1 MGVINFEKQKLIKL
15 IDVAAGRKKAD
26 LVLKNAKIVDVFQ
39 AKILTG
45 DIAISDGYIAGIG
58 ESYQGVE
65 ERNYTGKY
73 VAPGFIEAHIHIESS
88 YVSPEEFSRVF
99 IPRGTTTILA
109 DPHEIVNVAGLKGL
123 DYMVNAAKNAKMD
136 VRYMMPPCVPAT
148 NFETSGADLY
158 ADDME
163 DALKTGEVDG
173 LAELMNFPGVINA
186 DDKMIDEILMAK
198 KYGARIDGHAP
209 QVVGKDLNAYIAAG
223 PANDHECSTL
233 EEAEE
238 RLARGMYLLLREG
251 SVTQDLRKLLPI
263 VNTANSRRCLLSGDD
278 VQAKTAINKGHLDN
292 SIRICIDEGLN
303 PITAI
308 QMATLNPAE
317 YCGLNDRGAIAPGRR
332 ADMVV
337 FESLE
342 DFAVEETY
350 ILGEKLS
357 QGNEYLG
364 EVNYYPIDSVESS
377 MHVKDFTREKLQLH
391 LNSDKVRA
399 IGVVPGEVLTTEE
412 HVTVRRDGD
421 DNFVYNDQEDV
432 TKIVVVERHHNT
444 GNVNV
449 NLLSG
454 YGIKAG
460 AIAISIGHDS
470 HNIIA
475 TGTNDDDIFMAVN
488 ELIKQEGGAV
498 VVKDE
503 KVISRMELKI
513 AGLMCNLPAEKMI
526 AQQDALDEAVHE
538 ELGVP
543 DNVNPVMTL
552 SFMPLAVIP
561 KLKITDKGLV
571 DVEKNAFVSNELD

>member
-1 MGVINFEKQKLIKL
+1 MEKQKLIKL

-39 AKILTG
+39 AKILIG

-58 ESYQGVE
+58 GSYQGVE

-88 YVSPEEFSRVF
+88 YVSPEKFSRVF

-136 VRYMMPPCVPAT
+136 IRYMMPPCVPAT

-198 KYGARIDGHAP
+198 KYDARIDGHAP

-308 QMATLNPAE
+308 QMVTLNPAE

-342 DFAVEETY
+342 DFTVEETY

-357 QGNEYLG
+357 QGNKYLG

-412 HVTVRRDGD
+412 HVTVKRDGD
-421 DNFVYNDQEDV
+421 GNFVYNDQEDV

>member
-1 MGVINFEKQKLIKL
+1 MEKQKLIKL

-39 AKILTG
+39 AKILIG

-58 ESYQGVE
+58 GSYQGVE

-136 VRYMMPPCVPAT
+136 IRYMMPPCVPAT

-163 DALKTGEVDG
+163 DALKTGKVDG

-317 YCGLNDRGAIAPGRR
+317 YCSLNDRGAIAPGRR

-357 QGNEYLG
+357 QGNKYLG

-412 HVTVRRDGD
+412 HVTVKRDGD
-421 DNFVYNDQEDV
+421 GNFVYNDQEDV

>member
-1 MGVINFEKQKLIKL
+1 MEKQKLIKL

-39 AKILTG
+39 AKILIG

-58 ESYQGVE
+58 GSYQGVE

-136 VRYMMPPCVPAT
+136 IRYMMPPCVPAT

-186 DDKMIDEILMAK
+186 DNKMIDEILMAK

-357 QGNEYLG
+357 QGNKYLG

-412 HVTVRRDGD
+412 HVTVKRDGD
-421 DNFVYNDQEDV
+421 GNFVYNDQEDV

>member
-1 MGVINFEKQKLIKL
+1 MEKQKLIKL

-39 AKILTG
+39 AKILIG

-58 ESYQGVE
+58 GSYQGVE

-136 VRYMMPPCVPAT
+136 IRYMMPPCVPAT

-377 MHVKDFTREKLQLH
+377 MHVKDFTRKKLQLH

-412 HVTVRRDGD
+412 HVTVKRDGD
-421 DNFVYNDQEDV
+421 GNFVYNDQEDV

-552 SFMPLAVIP
+552 SFIPLAVIP

>member
-1 MGVINFEKQKLIKL
+1 MEKQKLIKL

-39 AKILTG
+39 AKILMG

-58 ESYQGVE
+58 GSYQGVE

-136 VRYMMPPCVPAT
+136 IRYMMPPCVPAT

-186 DDKMIDEILMAK
+186 DDKMIDKILMAK

-317 YCGLNDRGAIAPGRR
+317 YCSLNDRGAIAPGRR

-421 DNFVYNDQEDV
+421 GNFVYNDQEDV

>member
-1 MGVINFEKQKLIKL
+1 MEKQKLIKL

-503 KVISRMELKI
+503 KVISHMELKI

>member
-1 MGVINFEKQKLIKL
+1 MEKQKLIKL

-39 AKILTG
+39 AKILIG

-58 ESYQGVE
+58 GSYQGVE

-136 VRYMMPPCVPAT
+136 IRYMMPPCVPAT

-163 DALKTGEVDG
+163 DALKTGKVDG

-223 PANDHECSTL
+223 PADDHECSTL

-412 HVTVRRDGD
+412 HVTVRRDGGG
-421 DNFVYNDQEDV
+421 NFVYNDQEDV

-552 SFMPLAVIP
+552 SFMPLAVIS

>member
-1 MGVINFEKQKLIKL
+1 MEKQKLIKL

-39 AKILTG
+39 AKILIG

-58 ESYQGVE
+58 GSYQGVE

-136 VRYMMPPCVPAT
+136 IRYMMPPCVPAT

-198 KYGARIDGHAP
+198 KYGARIDRHAP

-357 QGNEYLG
+357 QGNKYLG

-412 HVTVRRDGD
+412 HVTVKRDGD
-421 DNFVYNDQEDV
+421 GNFVYNDQEDV

>member
-1 MGVINFEKQKLIKL
+1 MEKQKLIKL

-39 AKILTG
+39 AKILIG

-58 ESYQGVE
+58 GSYQGVE

-73 VAPGFIEAHIHIESS
+73 VAPGFIEVHIHIESS

-136 VRYMMPPCVPAT
+136 IRYMMPPCVPAT

-158 ADDME
+158 ANDME

-342 DFAVEETY
+342 GFAVEETY

-357 QGNEYLG
+357 QGNKYLG

-377 MHVKDFTREKLQLH
+377 MHVKDFTRKKLQLH

-421 DNFVYNDQEDV
+421 GNFVYNDQEDV

-513 AGLMCNLPAEKMI
+513 AGLMCNLPAAKMI

>member
-1 MGVINFEKQKLIKL
+1 MEKQKLIKL

-58 ESYQGVE
+58 GSYQGVE

-136 VRYMMPPCVPAT
+136 IRYMMPPCVPAT

-263 VNTANSRRCLLSGDD
+263 VNTSNSRRCLLSGDD

-412 HVTVRRDGD
+412 HVTVKRDGD
-421 DNFVYNDQEDV
+421 GNFVYNDQEDV

>member
-1 MGVINFEKQKLIKL
+1 MEKQKLIKL

-186 DDKMIDEILMAK
+186 DGKMIDEILMAK

>member
-1 MGVINFEKQKLIKL
+1 MEKQKLIKL

-58 ESYQGVE
+58 GSYQGVE

-136 VRYMMPPCVPAT
+136 IRYMMPPCVPAT

-421 DNFVYNDQEDV
+421 GNFVYNDQEDV

>member
-1 MGVINFEKQKLIKL
+1 MEKQKLIKL

-58 ESYQGVE
+58 GSYQGVE
-65 ERNYTGKY
+65 ECNYTGKY

-136 VRYMMPPCVPAT
+136 IRYMMPPCVPAT

-163 DALKTGEVDG
+163 DTLKTGEVDG

-263 VNTANSRRCLLSGDD
+263 VNTTNSRRCLLSGDD

-357 QGNEYLG
+357 QGNKYLG

-391 LNSDKVRA
+391 LNSDKVRT

-412 HVTVRRDGD
+412 HVTVNRDGD
-421 DNFVYNDQEDV
+421 GNFVYNDQEDV

-444 GNVNV
+444 GNVSV

>member
-1 MGVINFEKQKLIKL
+1 MEKQKLIKL

-39 AKILTG
+39 AKILIG

-58 ESYQGVE
+58 GSYQGVE

-136 VRYMMPPCVPAT
+136 IRYMMPPCVPAT

-357 QGNEYLG
+357 QGNEYLS

-421 DNFVYNDQEDV
+421 GNFVYNDQEDV

>member
-1 MGVINFEKQKLIKL
+1 MEKQKLIKL

-39 AKILTG
+39 AKILIG

-58 ESYQGVE
+58 GSYQGVE

-136 VRYMMPPCVPAT
+136 IRYMMPPCVPAT

-186 DDKMIDEILMAK
+186 DDKMIDKILMAK

-292 SIRICIDEGLN
+292 SIRICIDESLN

-308 QMATLNPAE
+308 QMTTLNPAE

-421 DNFVYNDQEDV
+421 GNFVYNDQEDV

>member
-1 MGVINFEKQKLIKL
+1 MEKQKLIKL

-39 AKILTG
+39 TKILIG

-58 ESYQGVE
+58 GSYQGVE

-136 VRYMMPPCVPAT
+136 IRYMMPPCVPAT

-223 PANDHECSTL
+223 PADDHECSTL

-357 QGNEYLG
+357 QGNEYLS

-421 DNFVYNDQEDV
+421 GNFVYNDQEDV

>member
-1 MGVINFEKQKLIKL
+1 MEKQKLIKL

-39 AKILTG
+39 AKILIG

-58 ESYQGVE
+58 GSYQGVE

-136 VRYMMPPCVPAT
+136 IRYMMPPCVPAT

-263 VNTANSRRCLLSGDD
+263 VNAANSRRCLLSGDD

-357 QGNEYLG
+357 QGNKYLG

-412 HVTVRRDGD
+412 HVTVKRDGD
-421 DNFVYNDQEDV
+421 GNFVYNDQEDV

>member
-1 MGVINFEKQKLIKL
+1 MEKQKLIKL

-39 AKILTG
+39 AKILIG

-58 ESYQGVE
+58 GSYQGVE

-136 VRYMMPPCVPAT
+136 IRYMMPPCVPAT

-186 DDKMIDEILMAK
+186 NDKMIDEILMAK

-357 QGNEYLG
+357 QGNKYLG

-421 DNFVYNDQEDV
+421 GNFVYNDQEDI

>member
-1 MGVINFEKQKLIKL
+1 MEKQKLIKL

-39 AKILTG
+39 AKILIG

-58 ESYQGVE
+58 GSYQGVE

-136 VRYMMPPCVPAT
+136 IRYMMPPCVPAT

-292 SIRICIDEGLN
+292 SIRICIDEGFN

-357 QGNEYLG
+357 QGNKYLG

-421 DNFVYNDQEDV
+421 GNFVYNDQEDV

>member
-1 MGVINFEKQKLIKL
+1 MEKQKLIKL

-39 AKILTG
+39 AKILIG

-58 ESYQGVE
+58 GSYQGVE

-136 VRYMMPPCVPAT
+136 IRYMMPPCVPAT

-186 DDKMIDEILMAK
+186 DDKMIDEILIAK

-412 HVTVRRDGD
+412 HVTVKRDGD
-421 DNFVYNDQEDV
+421 GNFVYNDQEDV

>member
-1 MGVINFEKQKLIKL
+1 MEKQKLIKL

-39 AKILTG
+39 AKILIG

-58 ESYQGVE
+58 GSYQGVE

-136 VRYMMPPCVPAT
+136 IRYMMPPCVPAT

-278 VQAKTAINKGHLDN
+278 VQAKAAINKGHLDN

-357 QGNEYLG
+357 QGNKYLG

-412 HVTVRRDGD
+412 HVTVKRDGD
-421 DNFVYNDQEDV
+421 GNFVYNDQEDV

>member
-1 MGVINFEKQKLIKL
+1 MEKQKLIKL

-39 AKILTG
+39 AKILIG

-58 ESYQGVE
+58 GSYQGVE

-136 VRYMMPPCVPAT
+136 IRYMMPPCVPAT

-303 PITAI
+303 PIIAI

-421 DNFVYNDQEDV
+421 GNFVYNDQEDV
-432 TKIVVVERHHNT
+432 IKIVVVERHHNT

>member
-1 MGVINFEKQKLIKL
+1 MEKQKLIKL

-39 AKILTG
+39 AKILIG

-58 ESYQGVE
+58 GSYQGVE

-136 VRYMMPPCVPAT
+136 IRYMMPPCVPAT

-342 DFAVEETY
+342 DFDVEETY

-357 QGNEYLG
+357 QGNKYLG

-377 MHVKDFTREKLQLH
+377 MHVKDFIREKLQLH

-421 DNFVYNDQEDV
+421 GNFVYNDQEDV

>member
-1 MGVINFEKQKLIKL
+1 MEKQKLIKL

-39 AKILTG
+39 AKILIG
-45 DIAISDGYIAGIG
+45 DIAISDGYIAGICG
-58 ESYQGVE
+58 SYQGVE

-123 DYMVNAAKNAKMD
+123 DYMVNATKNAKMD
-136 VRYMMPPCVPAT
+136 IRYMMPPCVPAT

-233 EEAEE
+233 EETEE

-412 HVTVRRDGD
+412 HVTVKRDGD
-421 DNFVYNDQEDV
+421 GNFVYNDQEDV

>member
-1 MGVINFEKQKLIKL
+1 MEKQKLIKL

-123 DYMVNAAKNAKMD
+123 DYMVNVAKNAKMD

>member
-1 MGVINFEKQKLIKL
+1 MEKQKLIKL

-39 AKILTG
+39 AKILIG

-58 ESYQGVE
+58 GSYQGVE

-136 VRYMMPPCVPAT
+136 IRYMMPPCVPAT

-292 SIRICIDEGLN
+292 SIRICIDESLN

-357 QGNEYLG
+357 QGNKYLG

-421 DNFVYNDQEDV
+421 GNFVYNDQEDV

>member
-1 MGVINFEKQKLIKL
+1 MEKQKLIKL

-513 AGLMCNLPAEKMI
+513 AGLLCNLPAEKMI

>member
-1 MGVINFEKQKLIKL
+1 M

-39 AKILTG
+39 AKILIG

-58 ESYQGVE
+58 GSYQGVE

-136 VRYMMPPCVPAT
+136 IRYMMPPCVPAT

-186 DDKMIDEILMAK
+186 DNKMIDEILMAK

-357 QGNEYLG
+357 QGNKYLG

-412 HVTVRRDGD
+412 HVTVKRDGD
-421 DNFVYNDQEDV
+421 GNFVYNDQEDV

>member
-1 MGVINFEKQKLIKL
+1 MEKQKLIKL

-58 ESYQGVE
+58 GSYQGVE

-136 VRYMMPPCVPAT
+136 IRYMMPPCVPAT
-148 NFETSGADLY
+148 DFETSGANLY

-173 LAELMNFPGVINA
+173 LAELMNFSGVINA

-421 DNFVYNDQEDV
+421 GNFVYNDQEDV

-526 AQQDALDEAVHE
+526 AQQDAIDEAVHE

>member
-1 MGVINFEKQKLIKL
+1 MEKQKLIKL

-109 DPHEIVNVAGLKGL
+109 NPHEIVNVAGLKGL

>member
-1 MGVINFEKQKLIKL
+1 MEKRKLIKL

-39 AKILTG
+39 AKILIG

-58 ESYQGVE
+58 GSYQGVE

-136 VRYMMPPCVPAT
+136 IRYMMPPCVPAT

-158 ADDME
+158 ANDME

-342 DFAVEETY
+342 GFAVEETY

-357 QGNEYLG
+357 QGNKYLG

-377 MHVKDFTREKLQLH
+377 MHVKDFTRKKLQLH

-412 HVTVRRDGD
+412 HVTVKRDSDG
-421 DNFVYNDQEDV
+421 NFVYNDQEDV

-513 AGLMCNLPAEKMI
+513 AGLMCNLPAAKMI

>member
-1 MGVINFEKQKLIKL
+1 MEKQKLIKL

-39 AKILTG
+39 AKILIG

-58 ESYQGVE
+58 GSYQGVE

-136 VRYMMPPCVPAT
+136 IRYMMPPCVPAT

-278 VQAKTAINKGHLDN
+278 VQAKTVINKGHLDN

-421 DNFVYNDQEDV
+421 GNFVYNDQEDV

-543 DNVNPVMTL
+543 DNVNSVMTL

>member
-1 MGVINFEKQKLIKL
+1 MEKQKLIKL

-39 AKILTG
+39 AKILIG

-58 ESYQGVE
+58 GSYQGVE

-136 VRYMMPPCVPAT
+136 IRYMMPPCVPAT

-399 IGVVPGEVLTTEE
+399 IGVVPGEVLTTED
-412 HVTVRRDGD
+412 HVTVKRDGD
-421 DNFVYNDQEDV
+421 GNFVYNDQEDV

>member
-1 MGVINFEKQKLIKL
+1 MEKQKLIKL

-58 ESYQGVE
+58 GNYQGVE

-136 VRYMMPPCVPAT
+136 IHYMMPPCVPAT

-412 HVTVRRDGD
+412 HVTVKRDGD
-421 DNFVYNDQEDV
+421 GNFVYNDQEDV

-513 AGLMCNLPAEKMI
+513 AGLMCNLPAKKMI

>member
-1 MGVINFEKQKLIKL
+1 MEKQKLIKL

-39 AKILTG
+39 TKILIG

-58 ESYQGVE
+58 GSYQGVE

-136 VRYMMPPCVPAT
+136 IRYMMPPCVPAT

-186 DDKMIDEILMAK
+186 DDKMIDKILMAK

-317 YCGLNDRGAIAPGRR
+317 YCSLNDRGAIAPGRR

-357 QGNEYLG
+357 QGNKYLG

-399 IGVVPGEVLTTEE
+399 IGVVPGEVLTTEK
-412 HVTVRRDGD
+412 HVTVKRDGD
-421 DNFVYNDQEDV
+421 GNFVYNDQEDV

>member
-1 MGVINFEKQKLIKL
+1 MEKQKLIKL

-136 VRYMMPPCVPAT
+136 IRYMMPPCVPAT

-357 QGNEYLG
+357 QGNKYLG

-421 DNFVYNDQEDV
+421 GNFVYNDQEDV

>member
-1 MGVINFEKQKLIKL
+1 MEKQKLIKL

-58 ESYQGVE
+58 GSYQGVE

>member
-1 MGVINFEKQKLIKL
+1 MEKQKLIKL

-39 AKILTG
+39 TKILIG

-58 ESYQGVE
+58 GSYQGVE

-136 VRYMMPPCVPAT
+136 IRYMMPPCVPAT

-223 PANDHECSTL
+223 PADDHECSTL

-303 PITAI
+303 PLTAI

-357 QGNEYLG
+357 QGNEYLS

-399 IGVVPGEVLTTEE
+399 IGVVPGEVLTTED
-412 HVTVRRDGD
+412 HVTVKRDGD
-421 DNFVYNDQEDV
+421 GNFVYNDQEDV

>member
-1 MGVINFEKQKLIKL
+1 MEKQKLIKL

-278 VQAKTAINKGHLDN
+278 VQVKTAINKGHLDN